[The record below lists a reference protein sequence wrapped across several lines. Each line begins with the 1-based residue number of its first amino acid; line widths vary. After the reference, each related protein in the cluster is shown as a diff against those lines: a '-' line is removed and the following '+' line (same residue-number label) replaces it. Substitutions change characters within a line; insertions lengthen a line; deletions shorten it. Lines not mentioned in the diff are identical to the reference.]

1 LTFFVVRAE
10 ASVNKP
16 VHIVFTTI
24 NQPVILHDL
33 YENIRKFGH
42 LDEVRVWVV
51 GDCKTPGSAAD
62 LAREISK
69 KGLETVYFDIAQQD
83 EWGKAFPFYKLIPY
97 NTDGRRVFGYLKA
110 LEEGCRLMISIDDD
124 NFPTHD
130 DFVGHHQKTGQAWT
144 STLLREPRGFHNI
157 CEYLTLEP
165 QRLIFPRGFPFQLR
179 GHVNQLQT
187 VPGLPGA
194 RIGVTEGLWLEEPD
208 VDATTWLNGKV
219 RGVRYL
225 GPDLFVLEQT
235 TWSPVN
241 TQNTSVVRELI
252 PAFVFVTMAWPV
264 PGGKLDRYGD
274 IWGGYF
280 LLALMQGTPYH
291 AAFGRP
297 LVDHRRNPHNYV
309 DDLRF
314 EFWGMVL
321 TDWLLQLL
329 RENFRPAAR
338 CMTDRVLELAEF
350 LREDAVGKLPAWC
363 PPEVR
368 AFLFSTAENLN
379 QWSAACREIGV

>member
-1 LTFFVVRAE
+1 
-10 ASVNKP
+10 VNKP

-24 NQPVILHDL
+24 NQPVILHGL
-33 YENIRKFGH
+33 FENIHKFGH
-42 LDEVRVWVV
+42 LDEVKVWVV
-51 GDCKTPGSAAD
+51 GDRKTPGSAAE
-62 LAREISK
+62 LARDISK
-69 KGLETVYFDIAQQD
+69 KGLETAYFDISQQD
-83 EWGKAFPFYKLIPY
+83 EWGKALPFYKLIPY

-110 LEEGCRLMISIDDD
+110 LEEGCRLMISMDDD
-124 NFPTHD
+124 NFPTRD
-130 DFVGHHQKTGQAWT
+130 DFVGHHQKTGQHWT
-144 STLLREPRGFHNI
+144 AAVLREPRGFHNI

-179 GHVNQLQT
+179 GHVNQSQT
-187 VPGLPGA
+187 VAGVSGV

-219 RGVRYL
+219 RGIRYQ
-225 GPDLFVLEQT
+225 GPDHFVLEQT

-241 TQNTSVVRELI
+241 TQNTSVIRELI

-297 LVDHRRNPHNYV
+297 LVEHRRNLHNYV

-314 EFWGMVL
+314 EFWGMIL

-329 RENFRPAAR
+329 RESFKPAASS
-338 CMTDRVLELAEF
+338 MTDRVLELAEF
-350 LREDAVGKLPAWC
+350 LRDNAAGNLPAWC

-368 AFLFSTAENLN
+368 AFLLSTAENLN
-379 QWSAACREIGV
+379 KWSAACRQIGV